1 MKILILLL
9 LSLSSLNL
17 NLDFNDT
24 INQAIINST
33 TQEFSIV
40 CIGDIMCH
48 NPQLIAAKKGDIYDF
63 NSNYEYIMPILSS
76 ADLSIANL
84 ETTLT
89 DKKNYSSFPCFKSP
103 IELVKALK
111 NNGIDIV
118 TTSNNHSLDG
128 GKNGVEFT
136 IDALDNI
143 ELKHVG
149 TCRETEKN
157 LPLIVNIKNIKF
169 GIISSTYGT
178 NGLYLEQDCKHMV
191 NINNSDAIVENI
203 QYLKANKV
211 DGILY
216 FIHWG
221 NEYQRNFNKEQY
233 KTAKNAFENGV
244 NWIIGSHPHVIQEA
258 EGLENTN
265 NYVLYSL
272 GNAISNQR
280 WRYSDTGLL
289 AKLYFEKPLS
299 KNLKL
304 KKVEYHPFWV
314 DKYDE
319 NGNIDYKIL
328 PILENE
334 LPNIE
339 RISSQDKIKITQA
352 RSDFRE
358 LYPNDILFFK

>member
-157 LPLIVNIKNIKF
+157 LPLI
-169 GIISSTYGT
+169 
-178 NGLYLEQDCKHMV
+178 M
-191 NINNSDAIVENI
+191 
-203 QYLKANKV
+203 
-211 DGILY
+211 
-216 FIHWG
+216 
-221 NEYQRNFNKEQY
+221 
-233 KTAKNAFENGV
+233 
-244 NWIIGSHPHVIQEA
+244 
-258 EGLENTN
+258 
-265 NYVLYSL
+265 
-272 GNAISNQR
+272 
-280 WRYSDTGLL
+280 
-289 AKLYFEKPLS
+289 
-299 KNLKL
+299 
-304 KKVEYHPFWV
+304 
-314 DKYDE
+314 
-319 NGNIDYKIL
+319 
-328 PILENE
+328 
-334 LPNIE
+334 
-339 RISSQDKIKITQA
+339 
-352 RSDFRE
+352 
-358 LYPNDILFFK
+358 